1 MNILTAF
8 AGGRETLM
16 LEKKGRFYTFADRS
30 EAPGNSLEAILN
42 WNKIEKLDIAEMKKP
57 SRYGLPIKPEKAFL
71 PAVNFRS
78 HSTETSMPGLKEP
91 YFFCKFSNAY
101 LPHKGDVVY
110 PRGVQ
115 RLDYEGE
122 MGIIIGRKG
131 KYIEERRAEE
141 YVFGYTIVDDISL
154 RDYQN
159 AGQEPYGKDW
169 VLGKNADTALPMGP
183 WITPKDEFSGFPT
196 TIETRVN
203 GVVVQHGSTEDM
215 IFSIPKLISRLSMVA
230 TLAPGD
236 IITTGTP
243 SGVAEY
249 TTKKYLKPGDEVE
262 VSIEGIGT
270 LKHGIVEDP
279 AGTGA

>member
-1 MNILTAF
+1 MNILNAYIGTK
-8 AGGRETLM
+8 ETLM
-16 LEKKGRFYTFADRS
+16 LEKNGRFYTFVEKAES
-30 EAPGNSLEAILN
+30 PKNSLEAILN
-42 WNKIEKLDIAEMKKP
+42 WDKIGKLDIAETKRP
-57 SRYGLPIKPEKAFL
+57 SKYSLPIRPEKAFL

-78 HSTETSMPGLKEP
+78 HSTETSMPSLKEP
-91 YFFCKFSNAY
+91 YFFCKFPHAY
-101 LPHKGDVVY
+101 LPHREDVLY
-110 PRGVQ
+110 PRGVE

-122 MGIIIGRKG
+122 MGIIIGKKG
-131 KYIEERRAEE
+131 KYIEEKDAEKHI
-141 YVFGYTIVDDISL
+141 FGYTIVDDISL

-159 AGQEPYGKDW
+159 AGQAPYGKDW

-183 WITPKDEFSGFPT
+183 WITPKEEFPGFPT

-203 GVVVQHGSTEDM
+203 GEVVQHGSTDDM
-215 IFSIPKLISRLSMVA
+215 IFSIQRLISRLSRVI

-236 IITTGTP
+236 LITTGTP

-262 VSIEGIGT
+262 ISITGIGT

-279 AGTGA
+279 AGTGS

>member
-8 AGGRETLM
+8 DGNREALM
-16 LEKKGRFYTFADRS
+16 LEKNGRFYTFVDRDGS
-30 EAPGNSLEAILN
+30 PKNSLEAILN
-42 WNKIEKLDIAEMKKP
+42 WDKSSTLDVAEAKKP
-57 SRYGLPIKPEKAFL
+57 TRYSLPIRPEKAFL

-78 HSTETSMPGLKEP
+78 HSSETSMPTLKEP
-91 YFFCKFSNAY
+91 YFFCKFPHAY
-101 LPHKGDVVY
+101 LPHKGDVIY
-110 PRGVQ
+110 PRGVE

-131 KYIEERRAEE
+131 KYIEEKDAED
-141 YVFGYTIVDDISL
+141 YIFGYTIVDDISL

-159 AGQEPYGKDW
+159 SGQDPYGKDW

-196 TIETRVN
+196 TIETKVN
-203 GVVVQHGSTEDM
+203 GEVVQHGSTDDM
-215 IFSIPKLISRLSMVA
+215 IFSIARLISRLSRVV
-230 TLAPGD
+230 TLSPGD
-236 IITTGTP
+236 LITTGTP

-249 TTKKYLKPGDEVE
+249 TTKKYLMPGDAVE
-262 VSIEGIGT
+262 ISINGIGT

-279 AGTGA
+279 AGTGN

>member
-1 MNILTAF
+1 MNVLTAF
-8 AGGRETLM
+8 AGGKETLM
-16 LEKKGRFYTFADRS
+16 LEKNGRFYTFVDRL
-30 EAPGNSLEAILN
+30 EAPQNSLEAILN
-42 WNKIEKLDIAEMKKP
+42 WGKVSDLDMAETKKP
-57 SRYGLPIKPEKAFL
+57 LHYALPIRPEKAFL

-91 YFFCKFSNAY
+91 YFFCKFPNAY

-131 KYIEERRAEE
+131 KYIDEKDAEDHI
-141 YVFGYTIVDDISL
+141 FGYTIVDDISL

-159 AGQEPYGKDW
+159 AGQAPYGKDW

-183 WITPKDEFSGFPT
+183 WITPKDEIRGFPAS
-196 TIETRVN
+196 IETKVN
-203 GVVVQHGSTEDM
+203 GEVVQHGSTEDM

-236 IITTGTP
+236 LITTGTP

-249 TTKKYLKPGDEVE
+249 TTRKYLRPGDMVE
-262 VSIEGIGT
+262 ISIGGIGT
-270 LKHGIVEDP
+270 LKHGIVVDP
-279 AGTGA
+279 AGIGP